1 MADDNI
7 FLNSDPV
14 SDEKLYPR
22 EADGILRTTIEEF
35 DLQDW
40 NDPPVCTECGKCT
53 CGKCSCSCAECEQED
68 LPEGETEETEFVDP

>member
-7 FLNSDPV
+7 FLNGDPV
-14 SDEKLYPR
+14 IDEKLYPR

-40 NDPPVCTECGKCT
+40 NDPPVCTK